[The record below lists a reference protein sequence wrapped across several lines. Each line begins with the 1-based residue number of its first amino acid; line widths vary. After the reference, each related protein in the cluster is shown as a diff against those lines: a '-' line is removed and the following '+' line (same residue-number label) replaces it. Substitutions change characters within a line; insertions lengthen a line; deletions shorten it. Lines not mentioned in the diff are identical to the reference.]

1 MFFSGK
7 EKKFKMSMIPE
18 KSDLFQSVD
27 EFTILSP
34 IGKGGYSTVYLTE
47 HKKTK
52 KRYALKCC
60 DRIKKNRDR
69 SEKAYTEIA
78 VLQKLK
84 HPHII
89 TLKGWFEDENCVY
102 LVLQYISGKDIA
114 KHYKQT
120 LPDRRELRKIMKQL
134 ISAVKYLNENNIVHR
149 DIKLEN
155 ILIDSKGNIK
165 LTDFG
170 LCGIKKDKYDMF
182 DQRLGT
188 IRYSAP
194 ELLKGEK
201 YNDSVDIWGIG
212 VCFFMLLTGKF
223 PFDGSNKENISRRII
238 EKTLHY
244 SKYDLDRSEIKLLR
258 ALLNKDPDQRVEIEE
273 ILNFSYF

>member
-1 MFFSGK
+1 
-7 EKKFKMSMIPE
+7 MSLVPE
-18 KSDLFQSVD
+18 KSDLFKSVD
-27 EFTILSP
+27 EFTIVSP
-34 IGKGGYSTVYLTE
+34 IGKGGYSTVYLVE
-47 HKKTK
+47 AKKSK

-60 DRIKKNRDR
+60 ERMKKNRDR
-69 SEKAYTEIA
+69 SDKAYMEIA

-84 HPHII
+84 HPHVISI
-89 TLKGWFEDENCVY
+89 KGWFEDENCVY
-102 LVLQYISGKDIA
+102 ILLPYISGKDLA
-114 KHYKQT
+114 KTFKQT
-120 LPDRRELRKIMKQL
+120 LPDHRELKRILKQL
-134 ISAVKYLNENNIVHR
+134 ISAVQYLHDNNVVHR

-194 ELLKGEK
+194 ELLRGEK

-212 VCFFMLLTGKF
+212 ICFFMLLTGKF
-223 PFDGSNKENISRRII
+223 PFDGSNKENITRRIL

-244 SKYDLDRSEIKLLR
+244 SKYELDKSEVRLLR
-258 ALLNKDPDQRVEIEE
+258 ALLQKDPEKRVEIEE
-273 ILNFSYF
+273 ILEFSYF